1 MQTPISKSQTRASDC
16 KEKLQEQNARRA
28 KRDDAAR
35 IAAFNQRM
43 LEAEESEPTYESYGF
58 NSQEEMDAFDKNPKA
73 GY

>member
-1 MQTPISKSQTRASDC
+1 MRDLMQVSSKA
-16 KEKLQEQNARRA
+16 LQEQNARQAARRA

-35 IAAFNQRM
+35 IAAFNQQM

>member
-1 MQTPISKSQTRASDC
+1 MRDLMQVSSKM
-16 KEKLQEQNARRA
+16 LQEQNARQAARRA

-35 IAAFNQRM
+35 LAAFNQRM

>member
-1 MQTPISKSQTRASDC
+1 
-16 KEKLQEQNARRA
+16 
-28 KRDDAAR
+28 
-35 IAAFNQRM
+35 M

>member
-1 MQTPISKSQTRASDC
+1 MKAFETAQDF
-16 KEKLQEQNARRA
+16 EQNARQAARRA

-35 IAAFNQRM
+35 LAAFNQRM